1 MTEYAEVWVL
11 NYSCRPRWRD
21 YKPERRLRGR
31 YYIMNDSGTTHAVQ
45 WQEGEEGF
53 EHYRDR
59 IVHEMVEHSVS
70 VSK

>member
-1 MTEYAEVWVL
+1 
-11 NYSCRPRWRD
+11 
-21 YKPERRLRGR
+21 
-31 YYIMNDSGTTHAVQ
+31 MNDSGTTHAVQ